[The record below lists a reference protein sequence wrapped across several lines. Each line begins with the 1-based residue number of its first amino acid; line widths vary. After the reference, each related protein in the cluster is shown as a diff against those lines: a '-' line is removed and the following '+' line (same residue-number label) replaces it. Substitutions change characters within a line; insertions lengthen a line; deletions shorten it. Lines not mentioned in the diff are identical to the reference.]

1 MIKVLIWIQDK
12 VFNFTFIASL
22 SVVSLIWTICLIIDN
37 KRQDEEINYLMEQVL
52 ILTITD
58 NDLYKNQ
65 NELIDRLLDGL
76 ESLKKQK

>member
-12 VFNFTFIASL
+12 FFNFTFIAS
-22 SVVSLIWTICLIIDN
+22 VWIFVLIVDN

>member
-12 VFNFTFIASL
+12 VFNFTFIAS
-22 SVVSLIWTICLIIDN
+22 VWIFVLIVDN

-65 NELIDRLLDGL
+65 NKLIDRLLDGL

>member
-1 MIKVLIWIQDK
+1 MRKVLIWIQDK
-12 VFNFTFIASL
+12 VFNFTFIAS
-22 SVVSLIWTICLIIDN
+22 VWIFVLIVDN

>member
-12 VFNFTFIASL
+12 VFNFTFIAS
-22 SVVSLIWTICLIIDN
+22 VWIFVLIVDN